1 MLISFS
7 KPNRGLFGIRI
18 GPADLGNLLTSLRSI
33 RLVDADGINP
43 EGTWM
48 ILVAQNPE
56 CSIQIS
62 PISKQ
67 ASINK
72 YRVFSLLLSQCIGE
86 SFAQACLAHWS
97 VQETICASCVWVQRG
112 FKNKQAK
119 PVFLL
124 ESPVAVGVIRPWT
137 VNLSHLLR
145 SDSDR

>member
-48 ILVAQNPE
+48 ILVAQSPE

-72 YRVFSLLLSQCIGE
+72 YRVFSLPLSLCIRE

-97 VQETICASCVWVQRG
+97 AQETIAILASG
-112 FKNKQAK
+112 FS
-119 PVFLL
+119 
-124 ESPVAVGVIRPWT
+124 ESSRKSRRNQSFSW
-137 VNLSHLLR
+137 SR
-145 SDSDR
+145 